1 MGHVCRWRL
10 CPGGEQKM
18 GLCPCPQPQGGIPP
32 GCPPLPP
39 PPLQPTHHPV
49 SMLYLQRQQQQGQGS
64 VKGAV
69 KVKPR

>member
-1 MGHVCRWRL
+1 METV
-10 CPGGEQKM
+10 PGGGTED
-18 GLCPCPQPQGGIPP
+18 GPLPLSPTPRWYPP
-32 GCPPLPP
+32 RLPPLAAP